1 MFKNYFKVAMRNLL
15 RNKTYSLINILGLA
29 IGIACCVLIVLFV
42 TDELS
47 YDRFHTKADRIYRT
61 ALDAEMMGQ
70 KVQAPISP
78 NPLAKAMREE
88 LPEVETSSR
97 INPYRAEALVSWK
110 EKDKKF
116 YEKQTWAWV
125 DSTFSDIFDFELIEG
140 DAKAALSQ
148 PNQVTI
154 SESAAAKYFGADNP
168 IGKVLNL
175 DNDRDYLV
183 VALMK
188 DMPSNSHFRYDFL
201 ASMVSLHDQ
210 GSKNWLSSNVYTYV
224 LLKEE
229 ATKEQLEGKFPT
241 FYQDKMSPQLKE
253 MARMS
258 FDEFLAAGNRF
269 EAYLQPITDIHL
281 GGNLDWELQA
291 NSDRK
296 FIYIFSII
304 AFLVLLIASIN
315 FMNLATARSA
325 KRAKEVGVRKVVGA
339 PRSALIGQFLGEAL
353 LQSLIAMFLAVV
365 FIELVLP
372 YFNNIVGKE
381 ISLFSGKS
389 FLFYVFLGSIFIIVG
404 LFAGSYPAFY
414 LSGFR
419 PAAVLKGTLVK
430 GSGGVKFR
438 KALVVTQFAISV
450 ALIIGVLF
458 VSQQLSYLQNADLGF
473 EKEQLVMIEVNKRET
488 IQQMETVKA
497 EILKHT
503 DIVSMTASSFLPS
516 DGDPNQTMFSVTKEG
531 TEQHYPLWNMEAD
544 FDFIETMGL
553 EIVAGRAFDRNLAT
567 DSITAY
573 ILNES
578 AVKGFGW
585 ENAVGKEISELDSN
599 PEDITVGKVIGVVK
613 DFHTEG
619 FTKQIKPMIISVNP
633 RFTYNVAIRVS
644 PNNMAESLAHIEETW
659 KSFEPEYPFHYDFLD
674 QKFAALYSAEERL
687 NEVFF
692 YFTLL
697 AIFIACLGL
706 FGLASYT
713 AEQRTKEIG
722 IRKVLGASISNITLL
737 LTKEFILLVLISNI
751 IAWPIAYFMMQK
763 WLETFAY
770 PTDITIWTFAL
781 ASVLGLVIAVLTV
794 SFQAIKAA
802 VGNPVRALRY
812 E

>member
-1 MFKNYFKVAMRNLL
+1 MFRNYFKVAMRNLL
-15 RNKTYSLINILGLA
+15 RNKTYSLINVLGLA
-29 IGIACCVLIVLFV
+29 IGIACCVLIMLFV

-70 KVQAPISP
+70 KLQAPISP
-78 NPLAKAMREE
+78 NPLAKAMAEE
-88 LPEVETSSR
+88 LPEVESTSR
-97 INPYRAEALVSWK
+97 INPYRAEALVTWG
-110 EKDKKF
+110 EKKF
-116 YEKQTWAWV
+116 YEKKTWAWV
-125 DSTFSDIFDFELIEG
+125 DSTFFDIFDFEVVEG
-140 DAKAALSQ
+140 DANTALDK
-148 PNQVTI
+148 PNQLII
-154 SESAAAKYFGADNP
+154 SESAAEKYFGHEKP
-168 IGKVLNL
+168 IGQILKL

-183 VALMK
+183 VALMR

-201 ASMVSLHDQ
+201 ASMFSLEDQ
-210 GSKNWLSSNVYTYV
+210 GSDNWLSSNIYTYV
-224 LLKEE
+224 LLKEGATESQVE
-229 ATKEQLEGKFPT
+229 AKFPAL
-241 FYQDKMSPQLKE
+241 YKSKMGPQLKK
-253 MARMS
+253 MAGMD

-281 GGNLDWELQA
+281 GGNLDWELQT
-291 NSDRK
+291 NSDEK

-315 FMNLATARSA
+315 FMNLATARST
-325 KRAKEVGVRKVVGA
+325 KRAKEVGVRKVIGA

-353 LQSLIAMFLAVV
+353 LQSLLAMFLAVV
-365 FIELVLP
+365 FIELILP
-372 YFNNIVGKE
+372 YFNNIVGKN
-381 ISLFSGKS
+381 ISLFGGKS
-389 FLFYVFLGSIFIIVG
+389 FLFYVFLSSIFVIVG

-419 PAAVLKGTLVK
+419 PATVLKGTVVK
-430 GSGGVKFR
+430 GSSGAKFR

-458 VSQQLSYLQNADLGF
+458 VSKQLSYFRNADLGF
-473 EKEQLVMIEVNKRET
+473 DKEQLVMIEVNKRET
-488 IQQMETVKA
+488 VQQMETVKS
-497 EILKHT
+497 EILKHPN
-503 DIVSMTASSFLPS
+503 IVSMTAASFLPS
-516 DGDPNQTMFSVTKEG
+516 NGDPNQNMFSVEKEG
-531 TEQHYPLWNMEAD
+531 VEQHYPLWNMEAD

-553 EIVAGRAFDRNLAT
+553 EIIEGRAFDRNLAT

-573 ILNES
+573 VLNES

-585 ENAVGKEISELDSN
+585 DNPIGKEVAEMDVN
-599 PEDITVGKVIGVVK
+599 PGSVKSGKVIGVVK

-619 FTKQIKPMIISVNP
+619 FNKQIKPMILSVNP
-633 RFTYNVAIRVS
+633 RYTYNVAIRVS
-644 PNNMAESLAHIEETW
+644 SNNIAESLAYIEETW
-659 KSFEPEYPFHYDFLD
+659 TGFEPEYPFHYDFLD
-674 QKFAALYSAEERL
+674 QKFASLYSAEERL
-687 NEVFF
+687 GKVFL

-722 IRKVLGASISNITLL
+722 IRKVLGASVGNITML

-751 IAWPIAYFMMQK
+751 IAWPIAYLMMQK
-763 WLETFAY
+763 WLQTFAY
-770 PTDITIWTFAL
+770 PADITFWTFGL
-781 ASVLGLVIAVLTV
+781 ASILGLVIAVLTV